1 MRITQRTVE
10 ALKADP
16 ERDVFAWDDQL
27 DGFGVR
33 VYPSGTRKFIAQWK
47 RDGRTRRLVL
57 GTFPLMKAEQA
68 RGLAVET
75 LAAVERGEDP
85 AGKRDAAKASP
96 TVQEVCERWIERG
109 IGRKGRPKRASTLAA
124 DRSRVESHV
133 TPHPIGRMK
142 IQSLRQEHMHAW
154 VQAVARGD
162 MAFTQKLGP
171 RARRDVTGG
180 PAAAARCLRTLKAA
194 LAFAVREGLI
204 QTNPATDVHP
214 PENAEPE
221 RERYL
226 SPRELAHLGRAL
238 AAAERAGL
246 PWQAIASI
254 RLILA
259 TGLRKNEALAL
270 RWENVDLERRRLV
283 LPETKTG
290 RSVRPLSRE
299 AVAVLI
305 GLQGRSTGGWVFPAT
320 AGDGHYIGLQ
330 KPWARIRKAA
340 LISDVHLHDLRHS
353 FGAAA
358 ASSGTSLLTIGR
370 MLGHKKARSTER
382 YAHVAPDAAA
392 DAADRV
398 AGSIAAAVQGRGS
411 K

>member
-1 MRITQRTVE
+1 
-10 ALKADP
+10 
-16 ERDVFAWDDQL
+16 
-27 DGFGVR
+27 
-33 VYPSGTRKFIAQWK
+33 
-47 RDGRTRRLVL
+47 
-57 GTFPLMKAEQA
+57 
-68 RGLAVET
+68 
-75 LAAVERGEDP
+75 
-85 AGKRDAAKASP
+85 
-96 TVQEVCERWIERG
+96 
-109 IGRKGRPKRASTLAA
+109 
-124 DRSRVESHV
+124 
-133 TPHPIGRMK
+133 
-142 IQSLRQEHMHAW
+142 MHAW

-214 PENAEPE
+214 PENAEAE

-226 SPRELAHLGRAL
+226 SPAELAALGKAIASAESAGQPWQAL
-238 AAAERAGL
+238 AAIKL
-246 PWQAIASI
+246 
-254 RLILA
+254 LLA
-259 TGLRKNEALAL
+259 TGLRRNEALAL
-270 RWENVDLERRRLV
+270 EWSHIDLERRRLV

-299 AVAVLI
+299 AVAVLA
-305 GLQGRSTGGWVFPAT
+305 GLRAKSTGKWVLPAT
-320 AGDGHYIGLQ
+320 RGEGHYVGLQ
-330 KPWARIRKAA
+330 KVWAKVRAEA
-340 LISDVHLHDLRHS
+340 TLEDVHLHDLRHTV
-353 FGAAA
+353 GATA
-358 ASSGTSLLTIGR
+358 ASSGASLLVVGR

-398 AGSIAAAVQGRGS
+398 AGAIADAVQGRGS